1 MLNYLVA
8 NEDRTMG
15 SPYTENYCTEI
26 RLRFCRTNM
35 YNNME
40 AIHTFYI
47 TKNLLEMTVKT
58 LYASSFLV
66 FARIW
71 YNLTLWFMNVV
82 ISSEKKKNLTLLETW
97 PASFTWM
104 RFNSKNLEIHRE
116 SNADSNAS
124 YRRKKTPT
132 YYRKLLGEGP
142 NSCHLVMYV
151 NVTKV

>member
-15 SPYTENYCTEI
+15 STYTENYCTEI

-66 FARIW
+66 FARI
-71 YNLTLWFMNVV
+71 
-82 ISSEKKKNLTLLETW
+82 
-97 PASFTWM
+97 
-104 RFNSKNLEIHRE
+104 
-116 SNADSNAS
+116 
-124 YRRKKTPT
+124 
-132 YYRKLLGEGP
+132 
-142 NSCHLVMYV
+142 
-151 NVTKV
+151 